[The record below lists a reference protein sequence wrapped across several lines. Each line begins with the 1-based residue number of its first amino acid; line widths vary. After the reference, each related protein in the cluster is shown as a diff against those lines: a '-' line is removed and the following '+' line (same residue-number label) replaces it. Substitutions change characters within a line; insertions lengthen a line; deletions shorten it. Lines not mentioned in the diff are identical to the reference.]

1 MTIKGKAPK
10 EKVWGNIKIMK
21 SNKLISSLIL
31 SGIVALTSSA
41 IAEDTT
47 YLEELGAKLKA
58 AVKAGEITREE
69 AMAKYKAAETGE
81 ISDTATSINGFFVGS
96 GKDNDGQPK
105 ATIIVP
111 GKTKDKSK
119 WPTITFIGESVVTRF
134 SDLNNGA
141 VVVNIDDGQS
151 KKAVSGKKG
160 AKGKGKLVMRKG
172 GGKGG
177 SVNFYSIVIGRLKS
191 KDIELG
197 EFTMQVDYAT
207 LNRYSA
213 ARIKDEI
220 IGKTIKVTGVSG
232 QFRDNLLLIKT
243 GQTLK
248 VRTSGYSSDSKTLAF
263 AHKFNVLER
272 ALPFSPD
279 AHGVPPETF
288 RGFRGVLRGKIVEVA
303 GYEVLLR
310 AEEIT
315 SLDDASIA
323 SDANSIKGKLVRING
338 FYNDH
343 ADKFNE
349 LQLSD
354 VIQVS
359 VRHANPIFDTFG
371 VTDVLEIVE
380 Q

>member
-1 MTIKGKAPK
+1 
-10 EKVWGNIKIMK
+10 MK
-21 SNKLISSLIL
+21 SNKLLSSLIF
-31 SGIVALTSSA
+31 SGIIVFDIGLF
-41 IAEDTT
+41 AEESID
-47 YLEELGAKLKA
+47 LDQLKKKL
-58 AVKAGEITREE
+58 VKAVLAGELTREE
-69 AMAKYKAAETGE
+69 AGAKYQEAESGGKRD
-81 ISDTATSINGFFVGS
+81 SSIAIEGFFVGS
-96 GKDNDGQPK
+96 GKDDDGQPK

-119 WPTITFIGESVVTRF
+119 WPTITFTGESVVTRF
-134 SDLNNGA
+134 SDLKNGA
-141 VVVNIDDGQS
+141 VVVNIDDGQN
-151 KKAVSGKKG
+151 KKG
-160 AKGKGKLVMRKG
+160 AKGKGRLVMRKG

-177 SVNFYSIVIGRLKS
+177 SANFYSIVIGRLKS

-220 IGKTIKVTGVSG
+220 MGKTVKVTGVSG

-248 VRTSGYSSDSKTLAF
+248 VRTSSYFSDSKTLAF

-315 SLDDASIA
+315 SLDDASTA

-354 VIQVS
+354 IIRVS